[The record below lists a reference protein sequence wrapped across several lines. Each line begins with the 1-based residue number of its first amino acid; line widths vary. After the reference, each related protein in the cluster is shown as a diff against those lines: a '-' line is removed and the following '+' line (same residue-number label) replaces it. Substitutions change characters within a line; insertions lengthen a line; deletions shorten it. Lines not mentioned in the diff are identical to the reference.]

1 MSAQSDSVLPHLAR
15 ISPERVA
22 SERVLRFSLPVL
34 RSGPILPLKAM
45 DGVPNPV
52 AIAEDGPWP
61 WELLDD
67 CRRIFGV
74 EVQAVYAPRDVI
86 LMGLNQVFDMASASA
101 EQMLEDMGVDDLSRE
116 IEEVGDLL
124 ESEDDAP
131 VIRLVNT
138 LISQALKERAS
149 DIHIEPFE
157 NNVLVRFRIDG
168 VLHTIVY
175 PPKGVQAALTSR
187 IKVMAGLDIAEKRH
201 PQDGRF
207 RVRIAGREVD
217 VRVSLLPT
225 AYGERVVMRLLDR
238 GAKILTLTQLG
249 MSDKQLQS
257 MREVVRSPH
266 GIVLVTGPTG
276 SGKSTTLYAALMEV
290 DRVNRNV
297 MTIEDPIEYQIEG
310 VGQMQVQPKIG
321 VSFAAGL
328 RSILRQD
335 PDIVM
340 IGEIRDLETAEI
352 AIQASLTGHLV
363 FATLH
368 TNDALSAIV
377 RLQDMGLEPY
387 LVASSLM
394 MVQAQRLVRRLCPN
408 CRVARSVSGEDWLLL
423 ESNPSDFSNIKQVY
437 VAEGCDQCMG
447 TGYIGRVAIYE
458 MTRISDAMRNL
469 IHNGQGLPAMRRLAK
484 NERMVTL
491 RHDGARHVAAGVTT
505 IDEVLRVSTEDMVEI
520 EV

>member
-1 MSAQSDSVLPHLAR
+1 CSSD
-15 ISPERVA
+15 
-22 SERVLRFSLPVL
+22 
-34 RSGPILPLKAM
+34 
-45 DGVPNPV
+45 
-52 AIAEDGPWP
+52 
-61 WELLDD
+61 
-67 CRRIFGV
+67 
-74 EVQAVYAPRDVI
+74 
-86 LMGLNQVFDMASASA
+86 LMGMD
-101 EQMLEDMGVDDLSRE
+101 ELSRE

-157 NNVLVRFRIDG
+157 SQVLVRFRVDG
-168 VLHTIVY
+168 VLHTIVH
-175 PPKGVQAALTSR
+175 PPKAVQAALTSR
-187 IKVMAGLDIAEKRH
+187 VKVMAGLDIAEKRH

-207 RVRIAGREVD
+207 RVKIAGREVD

-225 AYGERVVMRLLDR
+225 AFGERVVMRLLDR
-238 GAKILTLTQLG
+238 GARMLTLPELG
-249 MSDKQLQS
+249 MGKDQLAMMQ
-257 MREVVRSPH
+257 EVICSPH

-297 MTIEDPIEYQIEG
+297 MTIEDPIEYQIDG
-310 VGQMQVQPKIG
+310 VGQMQVQSKIG

-377 RLQDMGLEPY
+377 RLQDMGVEPY
-387 LVASSLM
+387 LVASSLSL
-394 MVQAQRLVRRLCPN
+394 VQAQRLVRRLCPH
-408 CRVARSVSGEDWLLL
+408 CKTKRSVSADDWRLL
-423 ESNPSDFSNIKQVY
+423 EADPDAFADVKEIYSAQ
-437 VAEGCDQCMG
+437 GCDLCMD

-458 MTRISDAMRNL
+458 MTRISDAMRNAV
-469 IHNGQGLPAMRRLAK
+469 HEGKGLPAMRRLARK
-484 NERMVTL
+484 EGMKTL
-491 RHDGARHVAAGVTT
+491 RRDGARHVAAGVTT
-505 IDEVLRVSTEDMVEI
+505 IDEVLRVSLEDMVVV

>member
-1 MSAQSDSVLPHLAR
+1 MMQLTRLGSDLVDAD
-15 ISPERVA
+15 
-22 SERVLRFSLPVL
+22 RVLRFSLPVL
-34 RSGPILPLKAM
+34 RSGPVLPLKPMPDAA
-45 DGVPNPV
+45 NPV
-52 AIAEDGPWP
+52 AVSNEGAWP

-67 CRRIFGV
+67 CRRLFGA
-74 EVQAVYAPRDVI
+74 EVQPVLVPGEAI
-86 LMGLNQVFDMASASA
+86 LTALNQVFDMASASA
-101 EQMLEDMGVDDLSRE
+101 EQMLEDFGGDDFSRE
-116 IEEVGDLL
+116 LEEVGDLL

-157 NNVLVRFRIDG
+157 TRVVVRFRIDG
-168 VLHTIVY
+168 VLHAIVH
-175 PPKGVQAALTSR
+175 PPKGVQAAITSR

-238 GAKILTLTQLG
+238 GSAMLTLPELG
-249 MSDKQLQS
+249 MSGPQLQL
-257 MREVVRSPH
+257 MKEVTASPH

-290 DRVNRNV
+290 DRKNRNV
-297 MTIEDPIEYQIEG
+297 MTIEDPIEYQIDG

-321 VSFAAGL
+321 VTFAAGL

-368 TNDALSAIV
+368 TNDALSAIL

-387 LVASSLM
+387 LVASSLN
-394 MVQAQRLVRRLCPN
+394 MVQAQRLVRRLCHH
-408 CRVARSVSGEDWLLL
+408 CRQPRAVTPADWNML
-423 ESNPSDFSNIKQVY
+423 EIDADAYPDVDTIY
-437 VAEGCDQCMG
+437 DACGCDLCMD
-447 TGYIGRVAIYE
+447 TGYAGRIAIYE
-458 MTRISDAMRNL
+458 MARVSDAMRNA
-469 IHNGQGLPAMRRLAK
+469 IHEGKGLPAMRRIARA
-484 NERMVTL
+484 EQMTTL
-491 RHDGARHVAAGVTT
+491 RQDVARHVAAGVTS
-505 IDEVLRVSTEDMVEI
+505 IEEVLRVTMEGV
-520 EV
+520 VATGL

>member
-1 MSAQSDSVLPHLAR
+1 MLHLAR
-15 ISPERVA
+15 LNHDMVDPERIG
-22 SERVLRFSLPVL
+22 RFTLPVL
-34 RSGPILPLKAM
+34 RSGPVLPLKPR
-45 DGVPNPV
+45 DGMSNPV
-52 AIAEDGPWP
+52 AVAEEGDWP

-67 CRRIFGV
+67 CRRVFGSD
-74 EVQAVYAPRDVI
+74 VQPVLAPRDAI
-86 LMGLNQVFDMASASA
+86 LMALNQAFDMASASA
-101 EQMLEDMGVDDLSRE
+101 EQMLEDMGLDELTRE

-157 NNVLVRFRIDG
+157 HQVLVRFRVDG
-168 VLHTIVY
+168 VLHTIVH

-187 IKVMAGLDIAEKRH
+187 VKVMAGLDIAEKRH

-207 RVRIAGREVD
+207 RVKIAGREVD

-225 AYGERVVMRLLDR
+225 AHGERVVMRLLDR
-238 GAKILTLTQLG
+238 GARMLTLPELG
-249 MSDKQLQS
+249 MSEQQLS
-257 MREVVRSPH
+257 MMQEVIRSPH

-290 DRVNRNV
+290 DRRNRNV

-321 VSFAAGL
+321 VTFAAGL

-377 RLQDMGLEPY
+377 RLQDMGVEPY
-387 LVASSLM
+387 LVASSLS
-394 MVQAQRLVRRLCPN
+394 MVQAQRLVRRLCPH
-408 CRVARSVSGEDWLLL
+408 CRTPRPATEEGWRQL
-423 ESNPSDFSNIKQVY
+423 EADPSEFADVHEIYTAV
-437 VAEGCDQCMG
+437 GCEKCMD

-469 IHNGQGLPAMRRLAK
+469 VHDGKGLPAMRRLARR
-484 NERMVTL
+484 EGMQSL

-505 IDEVLRVSTEDMVEI
+505 IDEVLRVSVEDMAVVE
-520 EV
+520 V

>member
-1 MSAQSDSVLPHLAR
+1 MVDA
-15 ISPERVA
+15 ERVA
-22 SERVLRFSLPVL
+22 RFSLPVL
-34 RSGPILPLKAM
+34 RSGPVLPLKA
-45 DGVPNPV
+45 DGQSTHPV
-52 AIAEDGPWP
+52 AVAEDGEWP

-67 CRRIFGV
+67 CRRIFGE
-74 EVQAVYAPRDVI
+74 EVQPVLAPREAI
-86 LMGLNQVFDMASASA
+86 LIALNQAFDMASASA
-101 EQMLEDMGVDDLSRE
+101 EQMLEDMGMDELSRE

-157 NNVLVRFRIDG
+157 SQVLVRFRVDG
-168 VLHTIVY
+168 VLHTIVH
-175 PPKGVQAALTSR
+175 PPKAVQAALTSR
-187 IKVMAGLDIAEKRH
+187 VKVMAGLDIAEKRH

-207 RVRIAGREVD
+207 RVKIAGREVD

-225 AYGERVVMRLLDR
+225 AFGERVVMRLLDR
-238 GAKILTLTQLG
+238 GARMLSLPELG
-249 MSDKQLQS
+249 MSHDQMAMMQ
-257 MREVVRSPH
+257 EVICSPH

-290 DRVNRNV
+290 DRANRNV
-297 MTIEDPIEYQIEG
+297 MTIEDPIEYQIDG
-310 VGQMQVQPKIG
+310 VGQMQVQSKIG
-321 VSFAAGL
+321 VTFAAGL

-377 RLQDMGLEPY
+377 RLQDMGVEPY
-387 LVASSLM
+387 LVASSLSL
-394 MVQAQRLVRRLCPN
+394 VQAQRLVRRLCPH
-408 CRVARSVSGEDWLLL
+408 CKTKRSVSADDWRLL
-423 ESNPSDFSNIKQVY
+423 ETDPVEFSEIKEIY
-437 VAEGCDQCMG
+437 SAEGCDLCMN

-458 MTRISDAMRNL
+458 MTRISDAMRNAV
-469 IHNGQGLPAMRRLAK
+469 HEGKGLPAMRRLAK
-484 NERMVTL
+484 KEGMKTL

-505 IDEVLRVSTEDMVEI
+505 IDEVLRVSIEDMVVVEA
-520 EV
+520 

>member
-1 MSAQSDSVLPHLAR
+1 MKKLSRLGDDQVDT
-15 ISPERVA
+15 
-22 SERVLRFSLPVL
+22 ERVLRFSLPVL
-34 RSGPILPLKAM
+34 RAGPILPLKPVA
-45 DGVPNPV
+45 DADNPV
-52 AIAEDGPWP
+52 AVSDEGDWP

-67 CRRIFGV
+67 CRRLFGA
-74 EVQAVYAPRDVI
+74 EVQPVLAPSEAI
-86 LMGLNQVFDMASASA
+86 LTAMNRVFDMASASA
-101 EQMLEDMGVDDLSRE
+101 EQMLEDMGGDDLSRE
-116 IEEVGDLL
+116 LEEVGDLL

-157 NNVLVRFRIDG
+157 TRVLVRFRIDG
-168 VLHTIVY
+168 VLHTIVH
-175 PPKGVQAALTSR
+175 PPKGVQAAITSR
-187 IKVMAGLDIAEKRH
+187 VKVMAGLDIAEKRH

-225 AYGERVVMRLLDR
+225 AHGERVVMRLLDR
-238 GAKILTLTQLG
+238 GSAMLTLPELG
-249 MSDKQLQS
+249 MSPPQLNL
-257 MREVVRSPH
+257 MKAVIAAPH

-290 DRVNRNV
+290 DRKNRNV

-368 TNDALSAIV
+368 TNDALSAIL

-387 LVASSLM
+387 LVASSLN
-394 MVQAQRLVRRLCPN
+394 MVQAQRLVRRLCPH
-408 CRVARSVSGEDWLLL
+408 CRQPRPVTAEDWLML
-423 ESNPSDFSNIKQVY
+423 EVKAEDFPDVKEIY
-437 VAEGCDQCMG
+437 DAGACDRCMG
-447 TGYIGRVAIYE
+447 TGYAGRIAIYE
-458 MTRISDAMRNL
+458 MAQVSDAMRNA
-469 IHNGQGLPAMRRLAK
+469 IHEGKGLPAMRRIARK
-484 NERMVTL
+484 EHMVTL
-491 RHDGARHVAAGVTT
+491 RQDVARHVAAGVTS
-505 IDEVLRVSTEDMVEI
+505 IEEVLRVTMEDV
-520 EV
+520 VAVDA

>member
-1 MSAQSDSVLPHLAR
+1 MQRLGRLTSDMVDG
-15 ISPERVA
+15 ERVA
-22 SERVLRFSLPVL
+22 CFSLPVL
-34 RSGPILPLKAM
+34 RSGPVLPLKR
-45 DGVPNPV
+45 DGDGPVPV
-52 AIAEDGPWP
+52 AVAEDGPWP

-67 CRRIFGV
+67 CRRVFGADIEPV
-74 EVQAVYAPRDVI
+74 LAAREAI
-86 LMGLNQVFDMASASA
+86 LMALNQAFDMASASA
-101 EQMLEDMGVDDLSRE
+101 EQMLEDLGMDELTRE

-157 NNVLVRFRIDG
+157 SQVLVRFRIDG
-168 VLHTIVY
+168 VLHTIVH

-238 GAKILTLTQLG
+238 SARMLTLPELG
-249 MSDKQLQS
+249 MSESQLYLMQD
-257 MREVVRSPH
+257 VIRSPH

-310 VGQMQVQPKIG
+310 VAQMQVQPKIG

-377 RLQDMGLEPY
+377 RLQDMGIEPY
-387 LVASSLM
+387 LVASSLT
-394 MVQAQRLVRRLCPN
+394 MVQAQRLVRRLCPH
-408 CRVARSVSGEDWLLL
+408 CRSARPATKEDWQLL
-423 ESNPSDFSNIKQVY
+423 EAEAEEFAGVKEIH
-437 VAEGCDQCMG
+437 VATGCEQCMG

-458 MTRISDAMRNL
+458 MTRISDAMRNA
-469 IHNGQGLPAMRRLAK
+469 IHEGKGLPAMRRLARQ
-484 NERMVTL
+484 ERMVTL
-491 RHDGARHVAAGVTT
+491 RRDGARHVAAGVTS
-505 IDEVLRVSTEDMVEI
+505 IDEVLRVSLEDMVVLEA
-520 EV
+520 

>member
-1 MSAQSDSVLPHLAR
+1 MIDATHLLKQIPR
-15 ISPERVA
+15 LSNELVDVQ
-22 SERVLRFSLPVL
+22 RVLKFSLPVL
-34 RSGPILPLKAM
+34 RAGLVLPLKPTQDEA
-45 DGVPNPV
+45 NPV
-52 AIAEDGPWP
+52 AVCDENAWP

-67 CRRIFGV
+67 CRRMFGAEPSPV
-74 EVQAVYAPRDVI
+74 LVPKEALLTA
-86 LMGLNQVFDMASASA
+86 LNQVFDMASASA
-101 EQMLEDMGVDDLSRE
+101 EQMLEDMGSDDLSRE
-116 IEEVGDLL
+116 LEEVGDLL

-157 NNVLVRFRIDG
+157 TRLLVRFRIDG
-168 VLHTIVY
+168 VLHTIVH
-175 PPKGVQAALTSR
+175 PPKGVQAAITSR

-207 RVRIAGREVD
+207 RVKIAGREVD

-225 AYGERVVMRLLDR
+225 AHGERVVMRLLDR
-238 GAKILTLTQLG
+238 GSAMLTLPQLG
-249 MSDKQLQS
+249 MSPPQLKNMQ
-257 MREVVRSPH
+257 EVITSPH

-276 SGKSTTLYAALMEV
+276 SGKSTTLYAGLMEV
-290 DRVNRNV
+290 DRKNRNV
-297 MTIEDPIEYQIEG
+297 MTIEDPIEYQVEG

-321 VSFAAGL
+321 VTFAAGL

-368 TNDALSAIV
+368 TNDALSAIL

-387 LVASSLM
+387 LVASSLI
-394 MVQAQRLVRRLCPN
+394 MVQAQRLVRRLCPH
-408 CRVARSVSGEDWLLL
+408 CRQQRPVTAEDWKRL
-423 ESNPSDFSNIKQVY
+423 EVNQDDFSGITHIY
-437 VAEGCDQCMG
+437 DARGCDLCMD
-447 TGYIGRVAIYE
+447 TGYAGRIAIYE
-458 MTRISDAMRNL
+458 MARISDAMRTA
-469 IHNGQGLPAMRRLAK
+469 IHEGKGLPTMRRIAK
-484 NERMVTL
+484 QEHMITL
-491 RHDGARHVAAGVTT
+491 RQDVARHVAAGVTS
-505 IDEVLRVSTEDMVEI
+505 IEEVLRVTMEDVVATEP
-520 EV
+520 

>member
-1 MSAQSDSVLPHLAR
+1 
-15 ISPERVA
+15 
-22 SERVLRFSLPVL
+22 
-34 RSGPILPLKAM
+34 
-45 DGVPNPV
+45 
-52 AIAEDGPWP
+52 
-61 WELLDD
+61 
-67 CRRIFGV
+67 
-74 EVQAVYAPRDVI
+74 
-86 LMGLNQVFDMASASA
+86 
-101 EQMLEDMGVDDLSRE
+101 
-116 IEEVGDLL
+116 
-124 ESEDDAP
+124 
-131 VIRLVNT
+131 
-138 LISQALKERAS
+138 
-149 DIHIEPFE
+149 
-157 NNVLVRFRIDG
+157 
-168 VLHTIVY
+168 
-175 PPKGVQAALTSR
+175 
-187 IKVMAGLDIAEKRH
+187 
-201 PQDGRF
+201 
-207 RVRIAGREVD
+207 
-217 VRVSLLPT
+217 
-225 AYGERVVMRLLDR
+225 
-238 GAKILTLTQLG
+238 
-249 MSDKQLQS
+249 
-257 MREVVRSPH
+257 
-266 GIVLVTGPTG
+266 VTGPTG

>member
-1 MSAQSDSVLPHLAR
+1 MQHLTRLTSDQVDTA
-15 ISPERVA
+15 RVA
-22 SERVLRFSLPVL
+22 QFSLPVL
-34 RSGPILPLKAM
+34 RSGPILPLKPMENAA
-45 DGVPNPV
+45 NPV
-52 AIAEDGPWP
+52 AVVEDGPWP

-67 CRRIFGV
+67 CRRRFGV
-74 EVQAVYAPRDVI
+74 EVQAIYAPREAI
-86 LMGLNQVFDMASASA
+86 LIALNQAFDMASASA
-101 EQMLEDMGVDDLSRE
+101 EQMLENFGVDDLSRE
-116 IEEVGDLL
+116 IEEIGDLL

-157 NNVLVRFRIDG
+157 SRVLVRFRVDG
-168 VLHTIVY
+168 VLHTIVH

-207 RVRIAGREVD
+207 RVKIAGREVD

-238 GAKILTLTQLG
+238 GSKMLTLTELG
-249 MSDKQLQS
+249 MSAGQLQS
-257 MREVVRSPH
+257 MQAVVRSPH

-290 DRVNRNV
+290 DRANRNV

-321 VSFAAGL
+321 LSFAAGL

-387 LVASSLM
+387 LVASSLTL
-394 MVQAQRLVRRLCPN
+394 VQAQRLVRRTCPH
-408 CRVARSVSGEDWLLL
+408 CRTPRPVTAEDWRLL
-423 ESNPSDFSNIKQVY
+423 ESDPADFIGIEQVFE
-437 VAEGCDQCMG
+437 AQRCDHCMG

-469 IHNGQGLPAMRRLAK
+469 IHEGKGLPAMRRLAK
-484 NERMVTL
+484 KEQMVTL

-505 IDEVLRVSTEDMVEI
+505 IDEVLRVSLEDMVEV